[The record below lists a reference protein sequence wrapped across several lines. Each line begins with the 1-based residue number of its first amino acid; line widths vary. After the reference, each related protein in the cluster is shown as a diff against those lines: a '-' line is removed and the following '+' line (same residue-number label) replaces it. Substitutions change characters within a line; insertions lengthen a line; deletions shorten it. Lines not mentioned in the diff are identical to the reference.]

1 MRGLNHQII
10 EYISRLD
17 DIDQYASAGSFRR
30 YKEQSKDLDFIIST
44 NHPEK
49 VQQQLLDIPNK
60 VKDVAI
66 GSTKVSLELEYDD
79 ETIGVDFRLIEP
91 VAFITHYNI
100 SQVQKIIIFVLD
112 N

>member
-49 VQQQLLDIPNK
+49 FSNN
-60 VKDVAI
+60 
-66 GSTKVSLELEYDD
+66 YW
-79 ETIGVDFRLIEP
+79 
-91 VAFITHYNI
+91 
-100 SQVQKIIIFVLD
+100 IFQIKLKM
-112 N
+112 